1 MKKFIILLILLLPS
15 CSQLSIVTSTVG
27 VAANTS
33 VVAKTYSG
41 VDLITIVTTDKS
53 IKGHIKDNIEENLT
67 PENKERLKTIK
78 QKIEN
83 LKQKD
88 QAVLLPPVNHKQ
100 PIKKIIK
107 AKKQNDNFEY
117 IVYSSVFKDT
127 QVVKKITELKERN
140 YVIYLP

>member
-67 PENKERLKTIK
+67 PENKESSLYIELRQDSNPINPLPWLAK
-78 QKIEN
+78 Q
-83 LKQKD
+83 
-88 QAVLLPPVNHKQ
+88 
-100 PIKKIIK
+100 
-107 AKKQNDNFEY
+107 
-117 IVYSSVFKDT
+117 T
-127 QVVKKITELKERN
+127 
-140 YVIYLP
+140 

>member
-1 MKKFIILLILLLPS
+1 MKKFIILLILVLPS

-27 VAANTS
+27 VAANNS

-41 VDLITIVTTDKS
+41 VDLVTIVTTDKS
-53 IKGHIKDNIEENLT
+53 IKEHVKDNIEENLT
-67 PENKERLKTIK
+67 PENKEKLKKIK
-78 QKIEN
+78 QKIKN

-88 QAVLLPPVNHKQ
+88 QVVLPSSVPDKQ

-107 AKKQNDNFEY
+107 TKKQNDEFEY
-117 IVYSSVFKDT
+117 IIYPSVSKNT
-127 QVVKKITELKERN
+127 QIVKKITELKEIN